1 MAILAM
7 KESIVLQ
14 CLLRYN
20 RVMFIVGL
28 LSWWYGAGWRRC
40 AVSVGDGLL
49 NIYDYFS
56 IDLLIKTL
64 FSPFRQISAGQVNGP
79 LGVQF
84 RAMLDKLISRVI
96 GAIMRSVVIV
106 IGSVALLLSVLLGLA
121 RIILWPL
128 VPLVPVVAVVLAM
141 SGWVPWTI

>member
-1 MAILAM
+1 
-7 KESIVLQ
+7 
-14 CLLRYN
+14 
-20 RVMFIVGL
+20 MFIVGL
-28 LSWWYGAGWRRC
+28 LSWWYGAGWKQC
-40 AVSVGDGLL
+40 VVSVGDKLL

-64 FSPFRQISAGQVNGP
+64 FSPFRQISAGSVNGP

-96 GAIMRSVVIV
+96 GAIMRSAVIV

-128 VPLVPVVAVVLAM
+128 VPLMPVVAVVLAM
-141 SGWVPWTI
+141 SGWVLWTI

>member
-1 MAILAM
+1 
-7 KESIVLQ
+7 
-14 CLLRYN
+14 
-20 RVMFIVGL
+20 MFIVGL

-40 AVSVGDGLL
+40 VMSVGDRLL
-49 NIYDYFS
+49 NAYDYFS

-79 LGVQF
+79 IEVQF
-84 RAMLDKLISRVI
+84 RAILDKLISRVI
-96 GAIMRSVVIV
+96 GAIMRTIVIV
-106 IGSVALLLSVLLGLA
+106 VGSAALLVSALLGLI

-128 VPLVPVVAVVLAM
+128 VPLLPIAAAVLAM